1 MMAASP
7 SLENDNDAEEDY
19 MTART
24 SHTHRDSM
32 DQQNALRPAFAAD
45 ARAGRSA
52 GDVMDADDDDATEE
66 LALGMAG
73 SPDDRTTRG
82 ALAYPDSPT
91 PDREHLATAAT
102 STATGPQEATP
113 TAKRTAPGLSVGAA
127 DPQPGMGVR
136 RRSTGRGRNRNLG
149 DTDSEGDNEPGTATI
164 IR

>member
-1 MMAASP
+1 MVPSP
-7 SLENDNDAEEDY
+7 SLENDNEAEEDY

-32 DQQNALRPAFAAD
+32 DQDQQNGLRPAFAAA
-45 ARAGRSA
+45 ARANASA
-52 GDVMDADDDDATEE
+52 AIDDEEDETEE

-73 SPDDRTTRG
+73 SPDDRPLRG
-82 ALAYPDSPT
+82 AFAYPDSPT
-91 PDREHLATAAT
+91 PDREHLAPAAS

-113 TAKRTAPGLSVGAA
+113 TAKRTAPGLSVGAS
-127 DPQPGMGVR
+127 DSQPVMSVR
-136 RRSTGRGRNRNLG
+136 RRSTGRNRNLG